1 LTMSYHDDHDPYDER
16 STPSYDAMTAD
27 DSSPWTFHDARAAAT
42 PEVEEQQRPRAS
54 RHSSLPR
61 TLFGSGSGSLFGS
74 GPSAMAAESE
84 HMERPPLLAVT
95 HPSQEQVGG
104 SQLST
109 LARPSERDRLDPV
122 RSTVDRRMFPQVE
135 KDADDPTTPPAS
147 SRAGVD
153 RQQSTTLT
161 TLRRLFAVQAA
172 TSPNSSR
179 HSSYLSGQLPATYT
193 RQQHARPTAGKA
205 FRHHGQRLWPTI

>member
-1 LTMSYHDDHDPYDER
+1 MSYHDDRDRYNEH

-27 DSSPWTFHDARAAAT
+27 DSSPWSFHDARAAAT
-42 PEVEEQQRPRAS
+42 PEAEEQQRPRAS

-74 GPSAMAAESE
+74 GPSAMAAESG

-109 LARPSERDRLDPV
+109 LARTSERDRLDPV
-122 RSTVDRRMFPQVE
+122 RSTVDRRMLPQVE

-147 SRAGVD
+147 SRADVD

-161 TLRRLFAVQAA
+161 TLSRLFAARSAA
-172 TSPNSSR
+172 R
-179 HSSYLSGQLPATYT
+179 
-193 RQQHARPTAGKA
+193 KA
-205 FRHHGQRLWPTI
+205 FRHHGQRFWPTV